1 MQITN
6 EFALEL
12 PPDRAYRLL
21 LDLEQVTPCLP
32 GAELGE
38 EKEDGARAVKV
49 TVKLGPMRFVYDGTV
64 RIAEADDAAQRAVLV
79 GEAREARGQGSAQ
92 ATIAM
97 TVSAADAGSRVEA
110 VADVELTGRAA
121 QMGRGVVED
130 VAKRMIADMAT
141 CLESRFGSLAA
152 PEAVAGGAHAGT
164 TPPTAGAT
172 PQAATAA
179 APKELSAISL
189 AWTVLTGR
197 IKALFGRT

>member
-12 PPDRAYRLL
+12 PPDKAYRLL

-32 GAELGE
+32 GAELGD

-64 RIAEADDAAQRAVLV
+64 RIAEADDVAQRAVLV

-97 TVSAADAGSRVEA
+97 TVSAADGGSRVEA

-141 CLESRFGSLAA
+141 CLESRFGSLEA
-152 PEAVAGGAHAGT
+152 PEPVAGALGAGT
-164 TPPTAGAT
+164 TPPTASAT
-172 PQAATAA
+172 PPAKPAA
-179 APKELSAISL
+179 AAKELSAVSL